1 MREPSN
7 IKDSNAVATLRGKS
21 GEKETQQADDVHPNN
36 VTDRFEIIGHVPAL
50 MWLSKKKRPTNY
62 AKVIFKGKR
71 VNRGGGYGLEFPCEY
86 IFECDS
92 FSCGWL

>member
-50 MWLSKKKRPTNY
+50 MWLS
-62 AKVIFKGKR
+62 
-71 VNRGGGYGLEFPCEY
+71 
-86 IFECDS
+86 
-92 FSCGWL
+92 